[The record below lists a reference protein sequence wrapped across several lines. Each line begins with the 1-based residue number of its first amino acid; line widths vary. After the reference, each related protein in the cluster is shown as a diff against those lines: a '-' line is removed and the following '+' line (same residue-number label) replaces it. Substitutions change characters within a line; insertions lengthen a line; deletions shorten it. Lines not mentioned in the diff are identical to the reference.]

1 MKSLHFD
8 YSKSSNFIKSYEVE
22 NIIPMA
28 KVAQE
33 MLANATGA
41 GSDFLGWVNL
51 PTNYDKEEF
60 NRIKKSAK
68 KIQSDSDYLVV
79 VGIGGSYLGARAVIE
94 ALNNNFTN
102 FMSKEEHKLPK
113 IIFAGN
119 SISSTYLS
127 ELVDFLKDK
136 EFSINVIS
144 KSGTTTEPAIAF
156 RVLKELLENKYTKE
170 IAKTRIYATTDK
182 SRGALKTLAD
192 KEGYETFVVPDNVGG
207 RYSVLTAV
215 GLLPI
220 AVSGIDI
227 DCIMKGA
234 KDAQDEF
241 AKTDIMQNDAV
252 LYAIMRNIL
261 YRKGKSIEILV
272 NYEPQMMFF
281 NEWFKQLYGES
292 EGKDQKGIFPASV
305 VFSTD
310 LHSMGQFIQDGS
322 RNIFETVINIG
333 KPKSDIVI
341 KSDEQD
347 LDGLNYIAGKTL
359 DFVNNKAMDATML
372 AHIDGGVPNFVVNIE
387 SLNGYNLGYL
397 IYFFEYA
404 CGVSGYINSVNP
416 FDQEGVE
423 DYKKNMFA
431 LLGKKGYED
440 MKTQLENRLK

>member
-51 PTNYDKEEF
+51 PTNYDEEEF
-60 NRIKKSAK
+60 DRIKKSAK

-102 FMSKEEHKLPK
+102 FMSKEENKLPK

>member
-51 PTNYDKEEF
+51 PTNYDEEEF
-60 NRIKKSAK
+60 DRIKKSAK

-192 KEGYETFVVPDNVGG
+192 KEGYETFVVPDDVGG

-310 LHSMGQFIQDGS
+310 LHSMGEFIQDGS

>member
-1 MKSLHFD
+1 
-8 YSKSSNFIKSYEVE
+8 SKSSNFIKSYEVE

-51 PTNYDKEEF
+51 PTNYDEEEF
-60 NRIKKSAK
+60 DRIKKSAK

-102 FMSKEEHKLPK
+102 FMSKEEHTLPK

>member
-51 PTNYDKEEF
+51 PTNYDEEEF
-60 NRIKKSAK
+60 DRIKKSAK

-136 EFSINVIS
+136 DFSINVIS

-192 KEGYETFVVPDNVGG
+192 KEGYETFVVPDDVGG